1 MPLLT
6 RRRTILA
13 KIEST
18 YGTDPTPTGSSN
30 AILVRNLN
38 ITPLNAETASRDLV
52 RAYMG
57 ASESLIAT
65 KNVAIDFEV
74 EMAGSGA
81 AGTAPAYGPLLR
93 ACGLAETVTSGVKV
107 AYAPVSTSFE
117 SVTLYFNVDGVLHK
131 ITGARGNVEARITSG
146 QIPVFAFTFTGLY
159 NAPTDA
165 SLPTVDYTGFVTPLA
180 SNNTNTTGFSF
191 FSHAGVLESLTLNL
205 NNAVNFRSLIG
216 SESVL
221 ITDRQ
226 AGGTVVFEAPTIATK
241 DFFASALAST
251 LGSLEVVQGTTAG
264 NRVKLASTRVDI
276 VNPTY
281 QDNNGV
287 HMLSVPYVLVPSS
300 TGNDE
305 LTIEVY

>member
-1 MPLLT
+1 MPQLT

-13 KIEST
+13 KIETT
-18 YGTDPTPTGSSN
+18 YGTDPTPTGSAN
-30 AILVRNLN
+30 AILVRNMS

-65 KNVAIDFEV
+65 KNVAIEFEV
-74 EMAGSGA
+74 EMAGAGA

-93 ACGLAETVTSGVKV
+93 ACGLAETISAGTKV
-107 AYAPVSTSFE
+107 AYAPVSSSFE
-117 SVTLYFNVDGVLHK
+117 SVTIYFNVDGVLHK

-165 SLPTVDYTGFVTPLA
+165 SLPSVDYTNFITPVA
-180 SNNTNTTGFSF
+180 ANNTNTTGFTF
-191 FSHAGVLESLTLNL
+191 FGHSGVLESLTMNL
-205 NNAVNFRSLIG
+205 NNAVNFRALIG

-226 AGGTVVFEAPTIATK
+226 AGGTVVFEAPSIATK
-241 DFFASALAST
+241 DFFASSLAST
-251 LGSLEVVQGTTAG
+251 LGTLEVIHGTAAG
-264 NRVKLASTRVDI
+264 NRVKLTSSKADI
-276 VNPTY
+276 TNPSY

-287 HMLSVPYVLVPSS
+287 NMLSVPYVLVPST

-305 LTIEVY
+305 LAIEVY

>member
-1 MPLLT
+1 MPLVT

-13 KIEST
+13 KIETT
-18 YGTDPTPTGSSN
+18 YGTDPTPTGSAN

-38 ITPLNAETASRDLV
+38 ITPLNAQTASRDLV

-57 ASESLIAT
+57 ASEQLIAS

-74 EMAGSGA
+74 EIAGAGA

-93 ACGLAETVTSGVKV
+93 ACGLAETITAGVKV
-107 AYAPVSTSFE
+107 AYSPVSTAFE
-117 SVTLYFNVDGVLHK
+117 SATIYFNVDGVLHK
-131 ITGARGNVEARITSG
+131 ITGARGNVEARITAG
-146 QIPVFAFTFTGLY
+146 QIPVYAFTFTGLY

-165 SLPTVDYTGFVTPLA
+165 SVPSVTYTAFQTPLA
-180 SNNTNTTGFSF
+180 ANNTNTTGFTF
-191 FSHAGVLESLTLNL
+191 FGHSGVLESLTMNL

-226 AGGTVVFEAPTIATK
+226 AGGTVVFEAPTITTK
-241 DFFASALAST
+241 DFFTASLAST
-251 LGSLEVVQGTTAG
+251 LGTIEVIHGTAAG
-264 NRVKLASTRVDI
+264 NKVKLTSAKADV

-281 QDNNGV
+281 QDNNCV
-287 HMLSVPYVLVPSS
+287 HMLSVPYVLVPS
-300 TGNDE
+300 TAGNDE
-305 LTIEVY
+305 LAIEVY